1 MTHFKARNLTAL
13 LLVLVLLASMF
24 STTALAAEDEHITDF
39 EEAEIII
46 EEEPTEELPEAEE
59 SSEEVPEIEE
69 SSEVSDVPTSGT
81 IPGSNIQ
88 WELTDDGMLL
98 ISGSGGCAAFSSA
111 ADQPWAAVREQIT
124 SVFFEDPS
132 LLSIYDLAYW
142 FDGCVSL
149 TTAEIPYTTPVIGTR
164 AFYGCVSL
172 TTIMTYY
179 GDSVLTE
186 IGADAFYLPYD
197 SGSTLYIGYLI
208 GYPESTVP
216 LHTYDWTGSNRSSLY
231 FMDVYSTNALT
242 SVVGACPSCG
252 KQSLQG
258 TYVAQSHTS
267 RGHAEYYE
275 CYLCHY
281 TKYLGSYVYKN
292 HGSGSYGS
300 WTCPSC
306 GSHSWVLDYESDAT
320 CTRNG
325 YREYSC
331 DCGQSKRET
340 VYATGHNYSYGSWE
354 QYSSSQHRRENYCRY
369 CGATDYDYA
378 SHSYSYGSWSSA
390 GSSQH
395 SRSMTCRYCGYSD
408 TQYASHSLSYGSWS
422 SYSDTQHR
430 RTGSCTTCSY
440 STTDYGAHTFS
451 YGSWTDH
458 SSTQHRRTKR
468 CTSCAYSGYDYADH
482 VGSNGDGVCDGCG
495 REMSR
500 FSVTIPASLTVTVS
514 EHGVVYTAT
523 GAGIV
528 NNSSGAVR
536 VSGVTLRAENGW
548 TIVPYATNMAAQKVD
563 SKRIGFALGG
573 MQTAATGK
581 SEQLTGTASMTASAG
596 ATLPLSYDA
605 VVSASSA
612 AINEQVLT
620 IVFVVGWDNAHLPL
634 LGGDLIAGGSGA

>member
-13 LLVLVLLASMF
+13 LLVLILLVSMF
-24 STTALAAEDEHITDF
+24 STTALAAEDEYITDF
-39 EEAEIII
+39 EAESEIII
-46 EEEPTEELPEAEE
+46 EGEPTEELPEAAE

-69 SSEVSDVPTSGT
+69 SSEVSDAPTSGT

-88 WELTDDGMLL
+88 WELTDDEMLL

-149 TTAEIPYTTPVIGTR
+149 TTAEIPYTTPVIGTH
-164 AFYGCVSL
+164 AFYGCASL
-172 TTIMTYY
+172 TTVMTYY

-430 RTGSCTTCSY
+430 RTGSCATCSY

-482 VGSNGDGVCDGCG
+482 VDSNGDGVCDGCG

-500 FSVTIPASLTVTVS
+500 FSVTVPASLTVTVS

-528 NNSSGAVR
+528 NNSSSAVQ

-548 TIVPYATNMAAQKVD
+548 TIVPYATNMAEQKVD

-573 MQTAATGK
+573 IQTAATGK
-581 SEQLTGTASMTASAG
+581 SEQLNASSMTVSAG

-620 IVFVVGWDNAHLPL
+620 IVFVVGWA
-634 LGGDLIAGGSGA
+634 

>member
-13 LLVLVLLASMF
+13 LLVLILLVSMF
-24 STTALAAEDEHITDF
+24 STTALAAEDEYITDF
-39 EEAEIII
+39 EAESEIII
-46 EEEPTEELPEAEE
+46 EGEPTEELPEAAE

-69 SSEVSDVPTSGT
+69 SSEVSDAPTSGT

-88 WELTDDGMLL
+88 WELTDDEMLL

-408 TQYASHSLSYGSWS
+408 TQYASHGLSYGSWS
-422 SYSDTQHR
+422 SHSDTQHR

-468 CTSCAYSGYDYADH
+468 CTSCAYSSYDYADH
-482 VGSNGDGVCDGCG
+482 VDSNGDGVCDGCG

-500 FSVTIPASLTVTVS
+500 FSVTVPASLTVTVS

-528 NNSSGAVR
+528 NNSSSAVQ

-548 TIVPYATNMAAQKVD
+548 TIVPYATNMAEQKVD

-573 MQTAATGK
+573 IQTAATGK
-581 SEQLTGTASMTASAG
+581 SEQLNASSMTVSAG

-620 IVFVVGWDNAHLPL
+620 IVFVVGWA
-634 LGGDLIAGGSGA
+634 

>member
-13 LLVLVLLASMF
+13 LLVLILLVSMF

-39 EEAEIII
+39 AEEAEIII
-46 EEEPTEELPEAEE
+46 EGEPTEELPEAEE

-69 SSEVSDVPTSGT
+69 SSEVSDAPTSGT

-88 WELTDDGMLL
+88 WELTDDEMLL

-149 TTAEIPYTTPVIGTR
+149 TTAEIPYTTPVIGTH
-164 AFYGCVSL
+164 AFYGCASL
-172 TTIMTYY
+172 TTVMTYY

-430 RTGSCTTCSY
+430 RTGSCATCSY

-482 VGSNGDGVCDGCG
+482 VDSNGDGVCDGCG

-500 FSVTIPASLTVTVS
+500 FSVTVPASLTVTVS

-528 NNSSGAVR
+528 NNSSSAVQ

-548 TIVPYATNMAAQKVD
+548 TIVPYATNMAEQKVD

-573 MQTAATGK
+573 IQTAATGK
-581 SEQLTGTASMTASAG
+581 SEQLNASSMTVSAG

-620 IVFVVGWDNAHLPL
+620 IVFVVGWA
-634 LGGDLIAGGSGA
+634 

>member
-13 LLVLVLLASMF
+13 LLVLILLVSMF
-24 STTALAAEDEHITDF
+24 STTALAAEDEYITDF
-39 EEAEIII
+39 EAESEIII

-69 SSEVSDVPTSGT
+69 SSEVSDAPTSGT

-149 TTAEIPYTTPVIGTR
+149 ATAEIPYTTPVIGTR

-430 RTGSCTTCSY
+430 RTGSCMTCSY

-468 CTSCAYSGYDYADH
+468 CTSCSYSGYDYADH
-482 VGSNGDGVCDGCG
+482 VDSNGDGVCDGCG

-500 FSVTIPASLTVTVS
+500 FSVTVPASLTVTVS

-528 NNSSGAVR
+528 NNSSSAVQ

-573 MQTAATGK
+573 IQTAAIGK
-581 SEQLTGTASMTASAG
+581 SELLTASSMTVSAG

-620 IVFVVGWDNAHLPL
+620 IVFVVGWA
-634 LGGDLIAGGSGA
+634 

>member
-13 LLVLVLLASMF
+13 LLGLVLLVSMF

-39 EEAEIII
+39 EEKPEIII
-46 EEEPTEELPEAEE
+46 EEEDTEESVEELPEPDGSNEDVPEAEE
-59 SSEEVPEIEE
+59 TLEASET
-69 SSEVSDVPTSGT
+69 PTSGT

-186 IGADAFYLPYD
+186 IGTDAFYLPYD
-197 SGSTLYIGYLI
+197 GGSTLYIGYLI

-395 SRSMTCRYCGYSD
+395 SRTMTCRSCGYSD

-482 VGSNGDGVCDGCG
+482 VDSNDDGVCDGCG

-500 FSVTIPASLTVTVS
+500 FSVTVPASLTVTVS
-514 EHGVVYTAT
+514 EHGIVYTAT

-528 NNSSGAVR
+528 NNSSGAVQ

-563 SKRIGFALGG
+563 SKKIGFALDR

-581 SEQLTGTASMTASAG
+581 SELLTASSMTVSAG

-605 VVSASSA
+605 VVSASSEA
-612 AINEQVLT
+612 VNEQVLT
-620 IVFVVGWDNAHLPL
+620 IVFVVGWA
-634 LGGDLIAGGSGA
+634 

>member
-1 MTHFKARNLTAL
+1 MTHYKARNLTAL
-13 LLVLVLLASMF
+13 LLVLVLLVSMF

-39 EEAEIII
+39 EEDPEIIA
-46 EEEPTEELPEAEE
+46 EEEPTEELTEAEE

-69 SSEVSDVPTSGT
+69 SSEVSDAPTSGT

-149 TTAEIPYTTPVIGTR
+149 TTAEIPYTTPVIGTH
-164 AFYGCVSL
+164 AFYGCASL
-172 TTIMTYY
+172 TTVMTYY

-395 SRSMTCRYCGYSD
+395 SRSMMCRYCGYSD

-422 SYSDTQHR
+422 SHSDTQHR

-482 VGSNGDGVCDGCG
+482 VDSNGDGVCDGCG

-500 FSVTIPASLTVTVS
+500 FSVTVPASLTVTVS

-528 NNSSGAVR
+528 NNSSSAVQ

-563 SKRIGFALGG
+563 SKKIGFTLDR

-581 SEQLTGTASMTASAG
+581 SEQLTASSMTVSAG

-620 IVFVVGWDNAHLPL
+620 IVFVVGWA
-634 LGGDLIAGGSGA
+634 

>member
-13 LLVLVLLASMF
+13 LLVLILLVSMF
-24 STTALAAEDEHITDF
+24 STTALAAEDEYITDF
-39 EEAEIII
+39 EAESEIII
-46 EEEPTEELPEAEE
+46 EEEPAVELPEAEE

-69 SSEVSDVPTSGT
+69 SSEVSDAPTSGT

-98 ISGSGGCAAFSSA
+98 IFGSGGCAAFSSA

-149 TTAEIPYTTPVIGTR
+149 TTAEIPYTTPVIGTH
-164 AFYGCVSL
+164 AFYGCASL
-172 TTIMTYY
+172 TTVMTYY
-179 GDSVLTE
+179 GDSVLAE

-468 CTSCAYSGYDYADH
+468 CTSCSYSGYDYADH
-482 VGSNGDGVCDGCG
+482 VDSNGDGVCDGCG

-500 FSVTIPASLTVTVS
+500 FSVTVPASLTVTVS

-528 NNSSGAVR
+528 NNSSSAVQ

-563 SKRIGFALGG
+563 SKKIGFALDR

-581 SEQLTGTASMTASAG
+581 SELLTASSMTISAG

-620 IVFVVGWDNAHLPL
+620 IVFVVGWA
-634 LGGDLIAGGSGA
+634 

>member
-13 LLVLVLLASMF
+13 LLVLILLVSMF
-24 STTALAAEDEHITDF
+24 STTALAAEDEYITDF
-39 EEAEIII
+39 EAESEIII
-46 EEEPTEELPEAEE
+46 EGEPTEELPEAAE

-69 SSEVSDVPTSGT
+69 SSEVSDAPTSGT

-88 WELTDDGMLL
+88 WELTDDEMLL

-111 ADQPWAAVREQIT
+111 ADQPWAAVREQIA

-132 LLSIYDLAYW
+132 LLSIYDLAFW

-149 TTAEIPYTTPVIGTR
+149 TTAEIPYTTPVIGTH

-172 TTIMTYY
+172 TTVMTYY

-430 RTGSCTTCSY
+430 RTGSCATCSY

-482 VGSNGDGVCDGCG
+482 VDSNGDGVCDGCG

-500 FSVTIPASLTVTVS
+500 FSVTVPASLTVTVS

-528 NNSSGAVR
+528 NNSSSAVQ

-548 TIVPYATNMAAQKVD
+548 TIGPYATNMAEQKVD

-573 MQTAATGK
+573 IQTAATGK
-581 SEQLTGTASMTASAG
+581 SEQLNASSMTVSAG

-620 IVFVVGWDNAHLPL
+620 IVFVVGWA
-634 LGGDLIAGGSGA
+634 

>member
-13 LLVLVLLASMF
+13 LLVLILLVSMF
-24 STTALAAEDEHITDF
+24 STTALAAEDEYITDF
-39 EEAEIII
+39 EAESEIII
-46 EEEPTEELPEAEE
+46 EGEPTEELPEAEE

-69 SSEVSDVPTSGT
+69 SSEVSDAPTSGT
-81 IPGSNIQ
+81 IPDSNIQ

-149 TTAEIPYTTPVIGTR
+149 TTAEIPYTTPVIGTH

-172 TTIMTYY
+172 TTVMTYY
-179 GDSVLTE
+179 GDSVLAE

-378 SHSYSYGSWSSA
+378 LHSYSYGSWSSA

-395 SRSMTCRYCGYSD
+395 SRSMTCRSCGYSD

-482 VGSNGDGVCDGCG
+482 VDSNGDGVCDGCG

-500 FSVTIPASLTVTVS
+500 FSVTVPASLTVTVS

-528 NNSSGAVR
+528 NNSSSAVQ

-563 SKRIGFALGG
+563 SKKIGFALDR

-581 SEQLTGTASMTASAG
+581 SELLTASSMTVSAG

-620 IVFVVGWDNAHLPL
+620 IVFVVGWA
-634 LGGDLIAGGSGA
+634 

>member
-13 LLVLVLLASMF
+13 LLVLVLLVSMY
-24 STTALAAEDEHITDF
+24 STTALAAEDERITDF
-39 EEAEIII
+39 AEEAEIII
-46 EEEPTEELPEAEE
+46 EGEPTEELPEAEE

-69 SSEVSDVPTSGT
+69 SSEVSDAPTSGT

-164 AFYGCVSL
+164 AFYACVSL
-172 TTIMTYY
+172 TTVMTYY
-179 GDSVLTE
+179 GDSVLAE

-468 CTSCAYSGYDYADH
+468 CTSCAYSSYDYADH
-482 VGSNGDGVCDGCG
+482 VDSNGDGVCDGCG

-500 FSVTIPASLTVTVS
+500 FSVTVPASLTVTVS

-528 NNSSGAVR
+528 NNSSSAVQ

-548 TIVPYATNMAAQKVD
+548 TIVPYATNMAEQKVD

-573 MQTAATGK
+573 IQTAATGK
-581 SEQLTGTASMTASAG
+581 SELLTASSMTVSAG

-620 IVFVVGWDNAHLPL
+620 IVFVVGWA
-634 LGGDLIAGGSGA
+634 

>member
-13 LLVLVLLASMF
+13 LLVLILLVSIF
-24 STTALAAEDEHITDF
+24 STTALAAEDEHTTDF
-39 EEAEIII
+39 EEEPEIII
-46 EEEPTEELPEAEE
+46 EEKPTEELPETEK

-69 SSEVSDVPTSGT
+69 SSEVSDVPTSST

-98 ISGSGGCAAFSSA
+98 ISGSGCAAFSSA

-132 LLSIYDLAYW
+132 LRSIYDLAYW

-179 GDSVLTE
+179 GDSILTE

-208 GYPESTVP
+208 GCPEATVP

-252 KQSLQG
+252 
-258 TYVAQSHTS
+258 
-267 RGHAEYYE
+267 
-275 CYLCHY
+275 
-281 TKYLGSYVYKN
+281 
-292 HGSGSYGS
+292 
-300 WTCPSC
+300 
-306 GSHSWVLDYESDAT
+306 SHSWVMDYEGDAT
-320 CTRNG
+320 CTRDG

-331 DCGQSKRET
+331 DCGQSERET

-354 QYSSSQHRRENYCRY
+354 QYSPSQHRRENYCRY

-378 SHSYSYGSWSSA
+378 AHSYNYGSWSS
-390 GSSQH
+390 
-395 SRSMTCRYCGYSD
+395 D
-408 TQYASHSLSYGSWS
+408 
-422 SYSDTQHR
+422 SDTQHR
-430 RTGSCTTCSY
+430 RTGRCTSCSY
-440 STTDYGAHTFS
+440 STTDYGAHTFN
-451 YGSWTDH
+451 YGGWTDY

-468 CTSCAYSGYDYADH
+468 CTSCTYSGYDYADH
-482 VGSNGDGVCDGCG
+482 VDSNGDGVCDGCG

-500 FSVTIPASLTVTVS
+500 FSVTVPASLTVTVS

-528 NNSSGAVR
+528 NNSSSAVQ

-563 SKRIGFALGG
+563 SKKIGFALDR

-581 SEQLTGTASMTASAG
+581 SELLTALSMTVSTG

-605 VVSASSA
+605 VVSTSSA

-620 IVFVVGWDNAHLPL
+620 IVFVVGWA
-634 LGGDLIAGGSGA
+634 

>member
-13 LLVLVLLASMF
+13 LLVLILLVSMF
-24 STTALAAEDEHITDF
+24 STTALAAEDEYITDF
-39 EEAEIII
+39 EAESEIII
-46 EEEPTEELPEAEE
+46 EEEPAVELPEAEE

-69 SSEVSDVPTSGT
+69 SSEVSDAPTSGT

-98 ISGSGGCAAFSSA
+98 ISGSGGCAAFSSV

-216 LHTYDWTGSNRSSLY
+216 LHTYDWIGSNRSSLY

-430 RTGSCTTCSY
+430 RTGSCMTCSY
-440 STTDYGAHTFS
+440 STADYGAHTFS
-451 YGSWTDH
+451 YGSWTDY

-468 CTSCAYSGYDYADH
+468 CTSCSYSGYDYADH
-482 VGSNGDGVCDGCG
+482 VDSNGDGVCDGCG

-500 FSVTIPASLTVTVS
+500 FSVTVPASLTVTVS

-528 NNSSGAVR
+528 NNSSGAVQ

-548 TIVPYATNMAAQKVD
+548 TIVPYATNMAEQKVD

-573 MQTAATGK
+573 IQTAATGK
-581 SEQLTGTASMTASAG
+581 SELLTASSMTVSAG

-620 IVFVVGWDNAHLPL
+620 IVFVVGWA
-634 LGGDLIAGGSGA
+634 

>member
-13 LLVLVLLASMF
+13 LLVLILLVSMF
-24 STTALAAEDEHITDF
+24 STTALAAEDEYITDF
-39 EEAEIII
+39 EAESEIII

-69 SSEVSDVPTSGT
+69 SSEVSDAPTSGT

-111 ADQPWAAVREQIT
+111 ADQPWAAVREQIA

-142 FDGCVSL
+142 FDGCVLL

-468 CTSCAYSGYDYADH
+468 CTSCAYSSYDYADH
-482 VGSNGDGVCDGCG
+482 VDSNGDGVCDGCG

-500 FSVTIPASLTVTVS
+500 FSVTVPTSLTVTVS

-528 NNSSGAVR
+528 NNSSSAVQ

-548 TIVPYATNMAAQKVD
+548 TIVPYATNMAEQKVD

-573 MQTAATGK
+573 IQTAATGK
-581 SEQLTGTASMTASAG
+581 SELLTASSMTVSAG

-620 IVFVVGWDNAHLPL
+620 IVFVVGWA
-634 LGGDLIAGGSGA
+634 

>member
-1 MTHFKARNLTAL
+1 M
-13 LLVLVLLASMF
+13 
-24 STTALAAEDEHITDF
+24 
-39 EEAEIII
+39 
-46 EEEPTEELPEAEE
+46 
-59 SSEEVPEIEE
+59 
-69 SSEVSDVPTSGT
+69 
-81 IPGSNIQ
+81 
-88 WELTDDGMLL
+88 
-98 ISGSGGCAAFSSA
+98 
-111 ADQPWAAVREQIT
+111 
-124 SVFFEDPS
+124 
-132 LLSIYDLAYW
+132 
-142 FDGCVSL
+142 
-149 TTAEIPYTTPVIGTR
+149 
-164 AFYGCVSL
+164 
-172 TTIMTYY
+172 
-179 GDSVLTE
+179 
-186 IGADAFYLPYD
+186 
-197 SGSTLYIGYLI
+197 
-208 GYPESTVP
+208 
-216 LHTYDWTGSNRSSLY
+216 
-231 FMDVYSTNALT
+231 
-242 SVVGACPSCG
+242 
-252 KQSLQG
+252 
-258 TYVAQSHTS
+258 
-267 RGHAEYYE
+267 
-275 CYLCHY
+275 
-281 TKYLGSYVYKN
+281 YKN

-451 YGSWTDH
+451 YGSWTDY

-482 VGSNGDGVCDGCG
+482 VDSNGDGVCDGCG

-500 FSVTIPASLTVTVS
+500 FSVTVPASLTVTVS

-528 NNSSGAVR
+528 NNSSSAVQ

-563 SKRIGFALGG
+563 SRRIGFALGG

-605 VVSASSA
+605 VVSASSKA
-612 AINEQVLT
+612 VNEQVLT
-620 IVFVVGWDNAHLPL
+620 IVFVVGWA
-634 LGGDLIAGGSGA
+634 

>member
-1 MTHFKARNLTAL
+1 M
-13 LLVLVLLASMF
+13 
-24 STTALAAEDEHITDF
+24 
-39 EEAEIII
+39 
-46 EEEPTEELPEAEE
+46 
-59 SSEEVPEIEE
+59 
-69 SSEVSDVPTSGT
+69 
-81 IPGSNIQ
+81 
-88 WELTDDGMLL
+88 
-98 ISGSGGCAAFSSA
+98 
-111 ADQPWAAVREQIT
+111 
-124 SVFFEDPS
+124 
-132 LLSIYDLAYW
+132 
-142 FDGCVSL
+142 
-149 TTAEIPYTTPVIGTR
+149 
-164 AFYGCVSL
+164 
-172 TTIMTYY
+172 
-179 GDSVLTE
+179 
-186 IGADAFYLPYD
+186 
-197 SGSTLYIGYLI
+197 
-208 GYPESTVP
+208 
-216 LHTYDWTGSNRSSLY
+216 
-231 FMDVYSTNALT
+231 
-242 SVVGACPSCG
+242 
-252 KQSLQG
+252 
-258 TYVAQSHTS
+258 
-267 RGHAEYYE
+267 
-275 CYLCHY
+275 
-281 TKYLGSYVYKN
+281 YKN

-430 RTGSCTTCSY
+430 RT
-440 STTDYGAHTFS
+440 
-451 YGSWTDH
+451 
-458 SSTQHRRTKR
+458 KR
-468 CTSCAYSGYDYADH
+468 CTSCAYSSYDYADH
-482 VGSNGDGVCDGCG
+482 VDSNGDGVCDGCG

-500 FSVTIPASLTVTVS
+500 FSVTVPASLTVTVS

-528 NNSSGAVR
+528 NNSSSAVQ
-536 VSGVTLRAENGW
+536 VSCVTLRAENGW
-548 TIVPYATNMAAQKVD
+548 TIVPYATNMAEQKVD

-573 MQTAATGK
+573 IQTAATGK
-581 SEQLTGTASMTASAG
+581 SELLTASSMTISAG

-612 AINEQVLT
+612 TINEQVLT
-620 IVFVVGWDNAHLPL
+620 IVFVVGWA
-634 LGGDLIAGGSGA
+634 

>member
-13 LLVLVLLASMF
+13 LLVLILLVSMF
-24 STTALAAEDEHITDF
+24 STTALAAEDEYITDF
-39 EEAEIII
+39 EAESEIII
-46 EEEPTEELPEAEE
+46 EGEPTEELPEAAE

-69 SSEVSDVPTSGT
+69 SSEVSDAPTSGT

-88 WELTDDGMLL
+88 WELTDDEMLL

-132 LLSIYDLAYW
+132 QLSIYDLAYW

-149 TTAEIPYTTPVIGTR
+149 TTAEIPYTTPVIGTH
-164 AFYGCVSL
+164 AFYGCASL
-172 TTIMTYY
+172 TTVMTYY

-430 RTGSCTTCSY
+430 RTGSCATCSY

-482 VGSNGDGVCDGCG
+482 VDSNGDGVCDGCG

-500 FSVTIPASLTVTVS
+500 FSVTVPASLTVTVS

-528 NNSSGAVR
+528 NNSSSAVQ

-548 TIVPYATNMAAQKVD
+548 TIVPYATNMAEQKVD

-573 MQTAATGK
+573 IQTAATGK
-581 SEQLTGTASMTASAG
+581 SEQLNASSMTVSAG

-620 IVFVVGWDNAHLPL
+620 IVFVVGWA
-634 LGGDLIAGGSGA
+634 

>member
-13 LLVLVLLASMF
+13 LLVLILLVSMF
-24 STTALAAEDEHITDF
+24 STTALAAEDEYITDF
-39 EEAEIII
+39 EAESEIII

-69 SSEVSDVPTSGT
+69 SSEVSDAPTSGT
-81 IPGSNIQ
+81 IPGSDIQ

-124 SVFFEDPS
+124 SVFFENPS

-149 TTAEIPYTTPVIGTR
+149 TTAEIPYTTPVIGTH
-164 AFYGCVSL
+164 AFYGCASL

-179 GDSVLTE
+179 GDSVLAE

-216 LHTYDWTGSNRSSLY
+216 LHTYDWTGSSRSSLY

-281 TKYLGSYVYKN
+281 TKHLGSYVYKN

-468 CTSCAYSGYDYADH
+468 CTSCAYSSYDYADH
-482 VGSNGDGVCDGCG
+482 VDSNGDGVCDGCG

-500 FSVTIPASLTVTVS
+500 FSVTVPASLTVTVS
-514 EHGVVYTAT
+514 EYGVVYTAT
-523 GAGIV
+523 GAGII
-528 NNSSGAVR
+528 NNSSSAVR

-563 SKRIGFALGG
+563 SKKIGFALDR

-581 SEQLTGTASMTASAG
+581 SELLTASSMTVSAG

-620 IVFVVGWDNAHLPL
+620 IVFVVGWA
-634 LGGDLIAGGSGA
+634 

>member
-13 LLVLVLLASMF
+13 LLVLVLLVSMF
-24 STTALAAEDEHITDF
+24 STTALAAEDEHTTDF
-39 EEAEIII
+39 EEETEIII
-46 EEEPTEELPEAEE
+46 EEELPELDE
-59 SSEEVPEIEE
+59 SLDEIPEIEE
-69 SSEVSDVPTSGT
+69 SSEVSDAPTSGT
-81 IPGSNIQ
+81 IPGSNIR
-88 WELTDDGMLL
+88 WELMDGGMLL

-142 FDGCVSL
+142 FEGCVSL

-197 SGSTLYIGYLI
+197 SGSTLYLGYLI

-216 LHTYDWTGSNRSSLY
+216 QHIYDWTGSNRSSLY

-482 VGSNGDGVCDGCG
+482 VDSNGDGVCDGCG

-500 FSVTIPASLTVTVS
+500 FSVTVPASLTVTVS

-528 NNSSGAVR
+528 NNSSSAVQ

-563 SKRIGFALGG
+563 SKKIGFALDR

-581 SEQLTGTASMTASAG
+581 SELLTASSMTVSAG

-620 IVFVVGWDNAHLPL
+620 IVFVVGWA
-634 LGGDLIAGGSGA
+634 

>member
-13 LLVLVLLASMF
+13 LLVLILLVSMF
-24 STTALAAEDEHITDF
+24 STTALAAEDEYITDF
-39 EEAEIII
+39 EAESEIII
-46 EEEPTEELPEAEE
+46 EEEPAVELPEAEE

-69 SSEVSDVPTSGT
+69 STEISDAPTSGT

-111 ADQPWAAVREQIT
+111 ADQPWAAVREKIT
-124 SVFFEDPS
+124 SVFFDDPS
-132 LLSIYDLAYW
+132 LFSIYDLAYW

-408 TQYASHSLSYGSWS
+408 TQYSSHSLSYGSWS
-422 SYSDTQHR
+422 SHSDTQHR

-482 VGSNGDGVCDGCG
+482 VDSNGDGVCDGCG

-500 FSVTIPASLTVTVS
+500 FSVTVPASLTVTVS

-528 NNSSGAVR
+528 NNSSSAVQ

-563 SKRIGFALGG
+563 SKKIGFALDR

-620 IVFVVGWDNAHLPL
+620 IVFVVGWA
-634 LGGDLIAGGSGA
+634 

>member
-13 LLVLVLLASMF
+13 LLVLILLVSMF

-39 EEAEIII
+39 AEEAEIII
-46 EEEPTEELPEAEE
+46 EEEPTEKLPEAEE
-59 SSEEVPEIEE
+59 SSEEVAEIEE
-69 SSEVSDVPTSGT
+69 SSEVSDAPTSGT

-88 WELTDDGMLL
+88 WELTNDGMLF

-172 TTIMTYY
+172 TTVMTYY
-179 GDSVLTE
+179 GDSVLAE

-451 YGSWTDH
+451 YGSWTDY

-468 CTSCAYSGYDYADH
+468 CTSCAYSSYDYADH
-482 VGSNGDGVCDGCG
+482 VDSNGDGVCDGCE

-500 FSVTIPASLTVTVS
+500 FSVTVPASLTVTVS

-528 NNSSGAVR
+528 NNSSSAVQ

-548 TIVPYATNMAAQKVD
+548 TIVPYATNMAEQKVD

-573 MQTAATGK
+573 IQTAATGK
-581 SEQLTGTASMTASAG
+581 SEQLTASSMTVSAG
-596 ATLPLSYDA
+596 ATLPVSYDA

-620 IVFVVGWDNAHLPL
+620 IVFVVGWA
-634 LGGDLIAGGSGA
+634 

>member
-13 LLVLVLLASMF
+13 LLVLVLLVSMF

-39 EEAEIII
+39 EEETEIII
-46 EEEPTEELPEAEE
+46 EEEPAVELSEAEE
-59 SSEEVPEIEE
+59 SSEEVSEVEE
-69 SSEVSDVPTSGT
+69 SSEVPDAPTSGT
-81 IPGSNIQ
+81 IPGSNIR
-88 WELTDDGMLL
+88 WELTDGGMLL

-111 ADQPWAAVREQIT
+111 ADQPWASVREKIT
-124 SVFFEDPS
+124 SVFFDDPS

-149 TTAEIPYTTPVIGTR
+149 TTAEIPYTTPVIGAH
-164 AFYGCVSL
+164 AFYGCASL
-172 TTIMTYY
+172 TTVMTYY

-186 IGADAFYLPYD
+186 IGTDAFYLPYD
-197 SGSTLYIGYLI
+197 SGSTLYIGYLT

-216 LHTYDWTGSNRSSLY
+216 LHTYDWSGSNRSSLY
-231 FMDVYSTNALT
+231 FMDVYGQDTYT

-281 TKYLGSYVYKN
+281 TQYLGSYVYKN

-306 GSHSWVLDYESDAT
+306 GSHSWVLDYESEAT

-378 SHSYSYGSWSSA
+378 AHSYSYGSWSSA

-395 SRSMTCRYCGYSD
+395 SCSMTCRYCGYSD

-422 SYSDTQHR
+422 GYSSTQHR

-451 YGSWTDH
+451 YGSWTDY

-468 CTSCAYSGYDYADH
+468 CTSCSYSGYDYADH
-482 VGSNGDGVCDGCG
+482 VDSNGDGVCDGCG

-500 FSVTIPASLTVTVS
+500 FSVTVPASLTVTVS

-528 NNSSGAVR
+528 NNSSGTVR

-563 SKRIGFALGG
+563 SKHIGFALSG
-573 MQTAATGK
+573 MQTAAIGK
-581 SEQLTGTASMTASAG
+581 SEQLTASSMTVNAG
-596 ATLPLSYDA
+596 ATLPLAYDA
-605 VVSASSA
+605 VVSASST

-620 IVFVVGWDNAHLPL
+620 IVFVVGWA
-634 LGGDLIAGGSGA
+634 

>member
-13 LLVLVLLASMF
+13 LLVLILLVSMF
-24 STTALAAEDEHITDF
+24 STTALAAEDEYITDF
-39 EEAEIII
+39 EAESEIII

-59 SSEEVPEIEE
+59 SSEKVPEIEE
-69 SSEVSDVPTSGT
+69 SSEVSDAPTSGT

-88 WELTDDGMLL
+88 WELTDDEMLL

-149 TTAEIPYTTPVIGTR
+149 TTAEIPYTTPVIGTH
-164 AFYGCVSL
+164 AFYGCASL
-172 TTIMTYY
+172 TTVMTYY

-216 LHTYDWTGSNRSSLY
+216 LHTYDWIGSNRSSLY

-468 CTSCAYSGYDYADH
+468 CTSCSYSSYDYADH
-482 VGSNGDGVCDGCG
+482 VDNNGDGVCDGCG

-500 FSVTIPASLTVTVS
+500 FSVTVPASLTVTVS

-528 NNSSGAVR
+528 NNSSSAVQ

-548 TIVPYATNMAAQKVD
+548 TIVPYATNMAEQKVD

-573 MQTAATGK
+573 IQTAATGK
-581 SEQLTGTASMTASAG
+581 SEQLNASSMTVSAG

-620 IVFVVGWDNAHLPL
+620 IVFVVGWA
-634 LGGDLIAGGSGA
+634 

>member
-13 LLVLVLLASMF
+13 LLVLILLVSMF
-24 STTALAAEDEHITDF
+24 STTALAAGDEYITDF
-39 EEAEIII
+39 EAESEIII

-69 SSEVSDVPTSGT
+69 SSEVSDAPTSGT

-98 ISGSGGCAAFSSA
+98 ISGNGGCAAFSSA

-149 TTAEIPYTTPVIGTR
+149 ATAEIPYTTPVIGTH

-179 GDSVLTE
+179 GDSVLAE

-378 SHSYSYGSWSSA
+378 AHSYSYGSWNST

-422 SYSDTQHR
+422 SHSDTQHR

-451 YGSWTDH
+451 YGSWADH

-482 VGSNGDGVCDGCG
+482 VDSNGDGVCDGCG

-500 FSVTIPASLTVTVS
+500 FSVTVPASLTVTVS

-528 NNSSGAVR
+528 NNSSSAVR

-548 TIVPYATNMAAQKVD
+548 TIVPYATNMAEQKVD
-563 SKRIGFALGG
+563 SKCIGFALGG
-573 MQTAATGK
+573 IQTAATGK
-581 SEQLTGTASMTASAG
+581 SELLTASSMTVSAG

-620 IVFVVGWDNAHLPL
+620 IVFVVGWA
-634 LGGDLIAGGSGA
+634 

>member
-13 LLVLVLLASMF
+13 LLVLILLVSMF

-39 EEAEIII
+39 AEEAEIII

-59 SSEEVPEIEE
+59 SSEEVAEIEE
-69 SSEVSDVPTSGT
+69 SSEVSDAPTSGT

-88 WELTDDGMLL
+88 WELTNDGMLF

-172 TTIMTYY
+172 TTVMTYY
-179 GDSVLTE
+179 GDSVLAE

-451 YGSWTDH
+451 YGSWTDY

-468 CTSCAYSGYDYADH
+468 CTSCAYSSYDYADH
-482 VGSNGDGVCDGCG
+482 VDSNGDGVCDGCE

-500 FSVTIPASLTVTVS
+500 FSVTVPASLTVTVS

-528 NNSSGAVR
+528 NNSSSAVQ

-548 TIVPYATNMAAQKVD
+548 TIVPYATNMAEQKVD

-573 MQTAATGK
+573 IQTAATGK
-581 SEQLTGTASMTASAG
+581 SEQLTASSMTVSAG
-596 ATLPLSYDA
+596 ATLPVSYDA

-620 IVFVVGWDNAHLPL
+620 IVFVVGWA
-634 LGGDLIAGGSGA
+634 

>member
-13 LLVLVLLASMF
+13 LLVLILLVSMF
-24 STTALAAEDEHITDF
+24 STTALAAEDEYITDF
-39 EEAEIII
+39 EAESEIII

-69 SSEVSDVPTSGT
+69 SSEVSDAPTSGT

-98 ISGSGGCAAFSSA
+98 ISGNGGCAAFSSA

-149 TTAEIPYTTPVIGTR
+149 TTAEIPYTTPVIGTH
-164 AFYGCVSL
+164 AFYGCISL

-482 VGSNGDGVCDGCG
+482 VDSNGDGVCDGCG

-500 FSVTIPASLTVTVS
+500 FSVTVPASLTVTVS
-514 EHGVVYTAT
+514 EHGVIYTAT
-523 GAGIV
+523 GAGNV
-528 NNSSGAVR
+528 NNSSGAVQ

-563 SKRIGFALGG
+563 SRRIGFALGG

-581 SEQLTGTASMTASAG
+581 SEQLTASSMTVSAG

-620 IVFVVGWDNAHLPL
+620 IVFVVGWA
-634 LGGDLIAGGSGA
+634 

>member
-13 LLVLVLLASMF
+13 LLVLILLVSMF
-24 STTALAAEDEHITDF
+24 STTALAAEDEYITDF
-39 EEAEIII
+39 EAESEIII
-46 EEEPTEELPEAEE
+46 EEEPSEELPEAEE

-69 SSEVSDVPTSGT
+69 SSEVSDAPTSGT

-132 LLSIYDLAYW
+132 LLSIYDLAFW

-164 AFYGCVSL
+164 AFYGCASL
-172 TTIMTYY
+172 TTVMTYY
-179 GDSVLTE
+179 GDSVLAE

-378 SHSYSYGSWSSA
+378 SHSYSYGSWSSV

-422 SYSDTQHR
+422 SHSDTQHR

-468 CTSCAYSGYDYADH
+468 CTSCSYSGYDYADH
-482 VGSNGDGVCDGCG
+482 VDSNGDGVCDGCG
-495 REMSR
+495 REMSH
-500 FSVTIPASLTVTVS
+500 FSVTVPASLTVTVS

-528 NNSSGAVR
+528 NNSSSAVQ

-563 SKRIGFALGG
+563 SKKIGFTLDR

-581 SEQLTGTASMTASAG
+581 SEQLTASSMTVSAG

-620 IVFVVGWDNAHLPL
+620 IVFVVGWA
-634 LGGDLIAGGSGA
+634 

>member
-13 LLVLVLLASMF
+13 LLVLILLVSMF
-24 STTALAAEDEHITDF
+24 STTALAAEDEYITDF
-39 EEAEIII
+39 EAESEIII
-46 EEEPTEELPEAEE
+46 EGEPTEELPEAAE

-69 SSEVSDVPTSGT
+69 SSEVSDAPTSGT

-88 WELTDDGMLL
+88 WELTDDEMLL

-149 TTAEIPYTTPVIGTR
+149 TTAEIPYTTPVIGTH
-164 AFYGCVSL
+164 AFYGCASL
-172 TTIMTYY
+172 TTVMTYY

-208 GYPESTVP
+208 GYPEATVP

-378 SHSYSYGSWSSA
+378 AHSYSYGSWNST

-430 RTGSCTTCSY
+430 RTGSCATCSY

-482 VGSNGDGVCDGCG
+482 VDSNGDGVCDGCG

-500 FSVTIPASLTVTVS
+500 FSVTVPASLTVTVS

-528 NNSSGAVR
+528 NNSSSAVQ

-548 TIVPYATNMAAQKVD
+548 TIVPYATNMAEQKVD

-573 MQTAATGK
+573 IQTAATGK
-581 SEQLTGTASMTASAG
+581 SEQLNASSMTVSAG

-620 IVFVVGWDNAHLPL
+620 IVFVVGWA
-634 LGGDLIAGGSGA
+634 

>member
-13 LLVLVLLASMF
+13 LLVLILLVSMF
-24 STTALAAEDEHITDF
+24 STTALAAEDEYITDF
-39 EEAEIII
+39 EAESEIII
-46 EEEPTEELPEAEE
+46 EEEPAVELPEAEE

-69 SSEVSDVPTSGT
+69 SSEVSDAPTSGT

-98 ISGSGGCAAFSSA
+98 ISGSGGCAAFSSV

-149 TTAEIPYTTPVIGTR
+149 TTAEIPYTTPVIGTH
-164 AFYGCVSL
+164 AFYGCASL
-172 TTIMTYY
+172 TTVMTYY

-430 RTGSCTTCSY
+430 RTGSCATCSY

-482 VGSNGDGVCDGCG
+482 VDSNGDGVCDGCG

-500 FSVTIPASLTVTVS
+500 FSVTVPASLTVTVS

-528 NNSSGAVR
+528 NNSSSAVQ

-548 TIVPYATNMAAQKVD
+548 TIVPYATNMAEQKVD

-573 MQTAATGK
+573 IQTAATGK
-581 SEQLTGTASMTASAG
+581 SEQLNASSMTVSAG

-620 IVFVVGWDNAHLPL
+620 IVFVVGWA
-634 LGGDLIAGGSGA
+634 

>member
-13 LLVLVLLASMF
+13 LLVLVLLVSMF
-24 STTALAAEDEHITDF
+24 STTALAAEDEYITDF
-39 EEAEIII
+39 EAESEIII
-46 EEEPTEELPEAEE
+46 EEEPAVELPEAEE

-69 SSEVSDVPTSGT
+69 SSEVSDAPTSGT

-124 SVFFEDPS
+124 SAFFENPS

-179 GDSVLTE
+179 GDSILTE

-482 VGSNGDGVCDGCG
+482 VDSNGDGVCDGCR

-500 FSVTIPASLTVTVS
+500 FSVTVPASLTVTVS

-528 NNSSGAVR
+528 NNSSSAVQ

-548 TIVPYATNMAAQKVD
+548 TIVPYATNMAEQKVD

-573 MQTAATGK
+573 IQTAATGK
-581 SEQLTGTASMTASAG
+581 SELLTASSMTVSAG

-620 IVFVVGWDNAHLPL
+620 IVFVVGWA
-634 LGGDLIAGGSGA
+634 

>member
-13 LLVLVLLASMF
+13 LLVLILLVSMF

-39 EEAEIII
+39 VEEAEITI
-46 EEEPTEELPEAEE
+46 EGEPTEELPEAEE

-69 SSEVSDVPTSGT
+69 SSEVSDAPTSGT

-149 TTAEIPYTTPVIGTR
+149 ATAEIPYTTPVIGTR

-468 CTSCAYSGYDYADH
+468 CTSCSYSGYDYADH
-482 VGSNGDGVCDGCG
+482 VDSNGDGVCDGCG

-500 FSVTIPASLTVTVS
+500 FSVTVPASLTVTVS

-528 NNSSGAVR
+528 NNSSSAVQ

-573 MQTAATGK
+573 IQTAAIGK
-581 SEQLTGTASMTASAG
+581 SELLTASSMTVSAG

-620 IVFVVGWDNAHLPL
+620 IVFVVGWA
-634 LGGDLIAGGSGA
+634 

>member
-13 LLVLVLLASMF
+13 LLVLVLLVSMF
-24 STTALAAEDEHITDF
+24 STTALAAEDEHIADF
-39 EEAEIII
+39 EEKPEIII
-46 EEEPTEELPEAEE
+46 EEEPAVELSEAEE
-59 SSEEVPEIEE
+59 STEI
-69 SSEVSDVPTSGT
+69 SDAPTSGT
-81 IPGSNIQ
+81 IPGSNIH

-132 LLSIYDLAYW
+132 LLSIYDLAFW

-149 TTAEIPYTTPVIGTR
+149 TTAEIPYTTPIIGTR

-395 SRSMTCRYCGYSD
+395 NRTMTCRSCGYSD
-408 TQYASHSLSYGSWS
+408 TQYASHNLSYGSWS

-482 VGSNGDGVCDGCG
+482 VDSNGDGVCDGCG

-500 FSVTIPASLTVTVS
+500 FSVTVPASLTVTVS
-514 EHGVVYTAT
+514 EHGIVYTAT

-528 NNSSGAVR
+528 NNSGGAVQ

-581 SEQLTGTASMTASAG
+581 SEQLTASSMTVSAG

-620 IVFVVGWDNAHLPL
+620 IVFVVGWA
-634 LGGDLIAGGSGA
+634 

>member
-13 LLVLVLLASMF
+13 LLVLILLVSMF
-24 STTALAAEDEHITDF
+24 STTALAAEDEYITDF
-39 EEAEIII
+39 EAESEIII
-46 EEEPTEELPEAEE
+46 EEEPAVELPEAEE

-69 SSEVSDVPTSGT
+69 SSEVSDAPTSGT

-98 ISGSGGCAAFSSA
+98 ISGSGSCAAFSSA

-124 SVFFEDPS
+124 SAFFEDPS

-149 TTAEIPYTTPVIGTR
+149 ATAEIPYTTPVIGTR

-172 TTIMTYY
+172 TTVMTYY

-422 SYSDTQHR
+422 SHSDTQHR

-451 YGSWTDH
+451 YGSWADH

-482 VGSNGDGVCDGCG
+482 VDSNGDGVCDGCG

-500 FSVTIPASLTVTVS
+500 FSVTVPASLTVTVS

-528 NNSSGAVR
+528 NNSSSAVQ

-563 SKRIGFALGG
+563 SKKIGFALDR

-581 SEQLTGTASMTASAG
+581 SELLTASSMTVSAG

-620 IVFVVGWDNAHLPL
+620 IVFVVGWA
-634 LGGDLIAGGSGA
+634 